1 MTVTVTVTVNG
12 ERRDVPPGTTLA
24 AIVSLL
30 ATSDK
35 GIAAAVNGEV
45 VPRRAWPGTT
55 LAEGA
60 QVEIVT
66 AVQGG

>member
-1 MTVTVTVTVNG
+1 MTVTVNG
-12 ERRDVPPGTTLA
+12 EARDIPPDATLEQLVRLFTDA
-24 AIVSLL
+24 PS
-30 ATSDK
+30 

-45 VPRRAWPGTT
+45 VPRRAWAGTP
-55 LAEGA
+55 LADRD